1 VEIVFRRNK
10 DKNTPAKCLTSDE
23 PTIGQLTRTYG
34 DDFTEGYISLFI
46 HKIQDSIG
54 VKTKMNDFQIEM
66 CAQMLLEEFKQINLS
81 DLQLVA
87 KRAISGAY
95 GQFYESVSI
104 PKVLEW
110 FRLYF
115 DERCETAAMLNTQ
128 IKASGQIESQASDTV
143 KALIEIGVIDINDF
157 ASMDAK
163 KEEEFR
169 KVNAEYHAK
178 KITESKNS

>member
-1 VEIVFRRNK
+1 VEHVFRRNK
-10 DKNTPAKCLTSDE
+10 DRNTPAKCLTSDE

-34 DDFTEGYISLFI
+34 DDFTEGYISLFV

-81 DLQLVA
+81 DLQLVS
-87 KRAISGAY
+87 KRAISGVY
-95 GQFYESVSI
+95 GQFYESISI

-115 DERCETAAMLNTQ
+115 EERCETAAMLSTQ
-128 IKASGQIESQASDTV
+128 IKASGQIEAQASNTV
-143 KALIEIGVIDINDF
+143 KALIEIGIVKPDDF
-157 ASMDAK
+157 AAMDVN

-169 KVNAEYHAK
+169 KVSAEYHAK
-178 KITESKNS
+178 KISKSKNS